1 MVYLVIK
8 FFTSAALIVA
18 ISEIA
23 KRYSFIAAV
32 LASLPLTSLLAFIWL
47 YIDTKDANK
56 VAALSTDIM
65 WLVLPSLAFF
75 IVLPLAL
82 KHGVNFWLALVLA
95 SIVTALAYGV
105 MTLLI
110 SHFKSA
116 T

>member
-56 VAALSTDIM
+56 VAVLSSDIM
-65 WLVLPSLAFF
+65 WLVLPSLVFF
-75 IVLPLAL
+75 IVLPIAIKQGVHFWVAL
-82 KHGVNFWLALVLA
+82 MIAA
-95 SIVTALAYGV
+95 IATAVAYGLTTWLMQAV
-105 MTLLI
+105 GR
-110 SHFKSA
+110 A
-116 T
+116 